1 MSLSWEMEDYLES
14 QNVFTNSLT
23 DKPCHMNSYMTVLSF
38 DKLETI
44 IKSNKFTKENWL
56 YLADQYKNSDLP
68 MEKLV
73 RLVILKIFKIKE

>member
-1 MSLSWEMEDYLES
+1 MSISWEIEDYLQS
-14 QNVFTNSLT
+14 QNVFTNGLT

-56 YLADQYKNSDLP
+56 YLADQYKDSDLP

-73 RLVILKIFKIKE
+73 RLVILRILATKI